1 MPDVDAKLP
10 AKPGDFNDSLRR
22 NPSFLS
28 KQAGLQAA
36 EAGIASAKGAFSP
49 KFEFVASTGR
59 PERSDP
65 GKPPHQQHQRPADDV
80 L

>member
-22 NPSFLS
+22 SPSFLS

-59 PERSDP
+59 NQNDP
-65 GKPPHQQHQRPADDV
+65 TRKTAASTAPASS
-80 L
+80 